1 MPEASLRIRLWITAA
16 LLAGATIVLHA
27 ASHPIRMPVRHPL
40 KELPFSLGEWQGTD
54 IPLTA
59 HILEAAGVDD
69 YLNRSYADQDGNSV
83 EVYVGYYSSQ
93 RSGDLIHSPRNCLPA
108 AGWESVHKGRLSVP
122 LPAHAPI
129 VVNDFRIAKGRYQDV
144 VLYWYQG
151 RGRAIAD
158 EYQAKLW
165 MIADA
170 AMRRRNDGSL
180 VRIVV
185 PVQGS
190 ESTAR
195 ELGVKFL
202 RVFYPRLSE
211 FIPD

>member
-1 MPEASLRIRLWITAA
+1 MPERSIRIRLWITAA
-16 LLAGATIVLHA
+16 LLSAATILLHA
-27 ASHPIRMPVRHPL
+27 SNHPIRMAVRHPL
-40 KELPFSLGEWQGTD
+40 REMPLSLGGWRGAD

-69 YLNRSYADQDGNSV
+69 YLNRSYVDGNGNAI
-83 EVYVGYYSSQ
+83 EVYVGYYMNQ

-108 AGWESVHKGRLSVP
+108 AGWESVRKSRLSVR
-122 LPAHAPI
+122 LPGRPPM
-129 VVNDFRIAKGRYQDV
+129 VVNDFRIAKGLFQDE

-158 EYQAKLW
+158 EYTAKLW

-170 AMRRRNDGSL
+170 MMRHRNDGSL

-185 PVQGS
+185 PIRDR

-195 ELGVKFL
+195 DLGVSFL
-202 RVFYPRLSE
+202 RAFYPRLNE